1 MTGEEQGGSGTA
13 GMNSGEQREGGK
25 ETLINEGE
33 PERKD
38 CREEE
43 KR

>member
-1 MTGEEQGGSGTA
+1 MDSR
-13 GMNSGEQREGGK
+13 EQREGGK
-25 ETLINEGE
+25 ETLINEWE

-43 KR
+43 EKR